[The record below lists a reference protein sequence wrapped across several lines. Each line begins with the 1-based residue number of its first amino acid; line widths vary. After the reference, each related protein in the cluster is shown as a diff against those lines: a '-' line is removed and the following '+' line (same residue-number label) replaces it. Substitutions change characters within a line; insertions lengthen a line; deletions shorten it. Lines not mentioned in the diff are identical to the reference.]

1 MYRGFRVFVAV
12 AAAAAAGGS
21 LVIRADVPSSQ
32 AAEVQLQLGDLLS
45 SEGRFLEAL
54 DAYRLALK
62 VAPPDDARR
71 PRVGVIMAAL
81 RVAEFDLARQ
91 EAETLHRGSPND
103 SQSMTLYADALWSM
117 GLFQEAE
124 ALYERALAASP
135 NLARG
140 HHGMA
145 KALAARSHL
154 DQAMNEAQ
162 VALRLSPRDMEIH
175 HTVGTIYERMHKYE
189 EAAAAYSNYV
199 NLLPNKD
206 HSEKADWS
214 RAEIRFLRSFGQRV
228 PFETEPETDDR
239 LYTVDFRMVN
249 EKVVVRAKVND
260 ASAQD
265 FVIDTGSENT
275 VITRGTAQRLG
286 ITPVTYTLSAGVG
299 RIGLRGLQLAR
310 IDSLELGSLKM
321 RNVPCLIK
329 NPPLRDIPVKETE
342 GLSPLALGY
351 SMVIDYRTHKLTFGK
366 HLPEE
371 PKDFELPLRLHR
383 LATVRGTVDATHQAN
398 FVVDTGGEVISISQA
413 TATALHKPETG
424 RRIALKVYGTSGW
437 DPDAFL
443 MPGVNLLFDT
453 IEYKNFPVVVLNLDA
468 PSALLGF
475 QLGGIVGHKFLSKY
489 RVGIDLERSV
499 LRLKN
504 VS

>member
-1 MYRGFRVFVAV
+1 MHRAFKF
-12 AAAAAAGGS
+12 AAASALIVVAS
-21 LVIRADVPSSQ
+21 LVIRADATPASQ
-32 AAEVQLQLGDLLS
+32 ASEIQVQLGDILF
-45 SEGRFLEAL
+45 SEGRYNDSLEA
-54 DAYRLALK
+54 YRNALK
-62 VAPPDDARR
+62 TAASDAVRH
-71 PRVGVIMAAL
+71 PRIGLITSAL
-81 RVAEFDLARQ
+81 RVAEFELARN
-91 EAETLHRGSPND
+91 EAEILHQAEPANPL
-103 SQSMTLYADALWSM
+103 SMTLYADALWSS

-124 ALYERALAASP
+124 VLYHDALAAAP
-135 NLARG
+135 DLARG

-145 KALAARSHL
+145 KSLAARGRL
-154 DQAMNEAQ
+154 EDAMNEAQ
-162 VALRLSPRDMEIH
+162 AALRLSPRDLEIH
-175 HTVGTIYERMHKYE
+175 HTVGTVFERMHKYE
-189 EAAAAYSNYV
+189 EAAGAYSNYV

-228 PFETEPETDDR
+228 PFDADPGTDDR
-239 LYTVDFRMVN
+239 AYTVDFRLVN
-249 EKVVVRAKVND
+249 DKVVVRAKVND
-260 ASAQD
+260 AAAQD
-265 FVIDTGSENT
+265 FVVDTGSENT
-275 VITRGTAQRLG
+275 VITRPTAQRLG
-286 ITPVTYTLSAGVG
+286 ITPITYTLSAGVG

-310 IDSLELGSLKM
+310 IDSLELGSLKV

-329 NPPLRDIPVKETE
+329 NPPLRDIPMKETE

-351 SMVIDYRTHKLTFGK
+351 SMVIDYRTRKLTFGK
-366 HLPEE
+366 HLPDE

-443 MPGVNLLFDT
+443 MPGVDLKFDT
-453 IEYKNFPVVVLNLDA
+453 IQYKNFPVVVLNLDA

>member
-1 MYRGFRVFVAV
+1 MHRAFKF
-12 AAAAAAGGS
+12 AAASALIVVAS
-21 LVIRADVPSSQ
+21 LVIRADATPASQ
-32 AAEVQLQLGDLLS
+32 ASEIQVQLGDILF
-45 SEGRFLEAL
+45 SEGRYNDSLEA
-54 DAYRLALK
+54 YRNALK
-62 VAPPDDARR
+62 TAASDAVRH
-71 PRVGVIMAAL
+71 PRIGLITSAL
-81 RVAEFDLARQ
+81 RVAEFELARN
-91 EAETLHRGSPND
+91 EAEILHQAEPANPL
-103 SQSMTLYADALWSM
+103 SMTLYADALWSS

-124 ALYERALAASP
+124 VLYHDALAASP
-135 NLARG
+135 DLARG

-145 KALAARSHL
+145 KSLAARGRL
-154 DQAMNEAQ
+154 EDAMNEAQ
-162 VALRLSPRDMEIH
+162 AALRLSPRDLEIH
-175 HTVGTIYERMHKYE
+175 HTVGTVFERMHKYE
-189 EAAAAYSNYV
+189 EAAGAYSNYV

-228 PFETEPETDDR
+228 PFDADPGTDDR
-239 LYTVDFRMVN
+239 AYTVDFRLVN
-249 EKVVVRAKVND
+249 DKVVVRAKVND
-260 ASAQD
+260 AAAQD
-265 FVIDTGSENT
+265 FVVDTGSENT
-275 VITRGTAQRLG
+275 VITRPTAQRLG
-286 ITPVTYTLSAGVG
+286 ITPITYTLSAGVG

-310 IDSLELGSLKM
+310 IDSLELGSLKV

-329 NPPLRDIPVKETE
+329 NPPLRDIPMKETE

-351 SMVIDYRTHKLTFGK
+351 SMVIDYRTRKLTFGK
-366 HLPEE
+366 HLPDE

-443 MPGVNLLFDT
+443 MPGVDLKFDT
-453 IEYKNFPVVVLNLDA
+453 IQYKNFPVVVLNLDA

>member
-1 MYRGFRVFVAV
+1 MHSAFRVVAAAVAV
-12 AAAAAAGGS
+12 AGAS
-21 LVIRADVPSSQ
+21 FVIRADATPQSQ
-32 AAEVQLQLGDLLS
+32 ASEIQLQLGDLLS
-45 SEGRFLEAL
+45 IDGRFLDAL
-54 DAYRLALK
+54 DAYKTALK
-62 VAPPDDARR
+62 VASPDDVRR
-71 PRVGVIMAAL
+71 ARVGVITASL
-81 RVAEFDLARQ
+81 RVAEFDLARA
-91 EAETLHRGSPND
+91 EAETLYRAEPTNP
-103 SQSMTLYADALWSM
+103 QAMTLYADALWSS

-124 ALYERALAASP
+124 TLYANALKASP
-135 NLARG
+135 DLPRG

-145 KALAARSHL
+145 RSLAARGRLSE
-154 DQAMNEAQ
+154 AMNEAQ
-162 VALRLSPRDMEIH
+162 LALRLSPRDLEIH

-214 RAEIRFLRSFGQRV
+214 RAEIRFLRSFGQRI
-228 PFETEPETDDR
+228 PFDSEPGTDDR
-239 LYTVDFRMVN
+239 IFTVDFRLVN

-260 ASAQD
+260 AAAQD
-265 FVIDTGSENT
+265 FVVDTGSENT
-275 VITRGTAQRLG
+275 VITRATAQRLG

-310 IDSLELGSLKM
+310 IDSLELGSLKLH
-321 RNVPCLIK
+321 NVPCLIK
-329 NPPLRDIPVKETE
+329 NPPLRDIPMKETE

-371 PKDFELPLRLHR
+371 PKDFELPMRLHR

-413 TATALHKPETG
+413 TATQLHKPDTG

-443 MPGVNLLFDT
+443 MPGVDLMFDT
-453 IEYKNFPVVVLNLDA
+453 IQYKNFPVVVLNLDA

>member
-1 MYRGFRVFVAV
+1 MQSGFRVAAASILVV
-12 AAAAAAGGS
+12 AAAA
-21 LVIRADVPSSQ
+21 LVIRADVTPSSQ
-32 AAEVQLQLGDLLS
+32 ASEIQLQLGDLLF
-45 SEGRFLEAL
+45 SEGKFVDSL
-54 DAYRLALK
+54 DAYRNALK
-62 VAPPDDARR
+62 TAPSDNVRR
-71 PRVGVIMAAL
+71 PRMGVIASAL
-81 RVAEFDLARQ
+81 RVAEFGLARD
-91 EAETLHRGSPND
+91 EAEKLYRADPTGPD
-103 SQSMTLYADALWSM
+103 SMTLYGDALWSS
-117 GLFQEAE
+117 GLFMEAE
-124 ALYERALAASP
+124 SKYKDALAAAP
-135 NLARG
+135 ELARG

-145 KALAARSHL
+145 KALAAKSQL
-154 DQAMNEAQ
+154 LEAMNEAQ
-162 VALRLSPRDMEIH
+162 AALRLSPRDLEIH
-175 HTVGTIYERMHKYE
+175 HTVGTIFERQHKYE

-228 PFETEPETDDR
+228 PFEADAGTDDK
-239 LYTVDFRMVN
+239 LYTVDFRLVN

-260 ASAQD
+260 AAAQD
-265 FVIDTGSENT
+265 FVVDTGSENT
-275 VITRGTAQRLG
+275 VITRPTAQRLG

-299 RIGLRGLQLAR
+299 RVGLRGLQLAR
-310 IDSLELGSLKM
+310 IDTLELGTLKL

-329 NPPLRDIPVKETE
+329 NPPLRDIPIKETE

-351 SMVIDYRTHKLTFGK
+351 SMVIDYKTHKLTFGK
-366 HLPEE
+366 HLPDE

-383 LATVRGTVDATHQAN
+383 LATVRGTVDGNHQAN

-413 TATALHKPETG
+413 TATSLRKPETG

-443 MPGVNLLFDT
+443 MPGVDLLFDT
-453 IEYKNFPVVVLNLDA
+453 IAYKNFPVVVLNLNA

-475 QLGGIVGHKFLSKY
+475 ELGGIVGHKFLSKY
-489 RVGIDLERSV
+489 RVGIDIERSV

>member
-1 MYRGFRVFVAV
+1 MRSVYRAVAVSALV
-12 AAAAAAGGS
+12 AAAS
-21 LVIRADVPSSQ
+21 LVIRADVTTPSQ
-32 AAEVQLQLGDLLS
+32 AAEIQLQLGDILF
-45 SEGRFLEAL
+45 SEGKYLDSL
-54 DAYRLALK
+54 DAYKNALK
-62 VAPPDDARR
+62 VSASDAYRR
-71 PRVGVIMAAL
+71 PRIGVIASAL
-81 RVAEFDLARQ
+81 RVAEFDLARD
-91 EAETLHRGSPND
+91 EAEKLFQADPNGPD
-103 SQSMTLYADALWSM
+103 AMSLYGDALWSM

-124 ALYERALAASP
+124 TKYKDALAAAP
-135 NLARG
+135 DLARG

-154 DQAMNEAQ
+154 DEAMNEAQ
-162 VALRLSPRDMEIH
+162 AALRLSPRDMEIH
-175 HTVGTIYERMHKYE
+175 HTVGTIYERLHKYE
-189 EAAAAYSNYV
+189 EAAGAYSNYT

-228 PFETEPETDDR
+228 PFESEAGSDDR
-239 LYTVDFRMVN
+239 LYTVDFRLVN
-249 EKVVVRAKVND
+249 DKVVVRAKVND

-265 FVIDTGSENT
+265 FVVDTGSENT
-275 VITRGTAQRLG
+275 VITRPTAQRLG

-299 RIGLRGLQLAR
+299 RVGLRGLQLAR
-310 IDSLELGSLKM
+310 IDSLELGSLKLH
-321 RNVPCLIK
+321 NVPALIK
-329 NPPLRDIPVKETE
+329 NPPLRDIPMKETE
-342 GLSPLALGY
+342 GLSPIALGY
-351 SMVIDYRTHKLTFGK
+351 SMVIDYQTHKLTFGK
-366 HLPEE
+366 HLPDE

-383 LATVRGTVDATHQAN
+383 LVTVRGTVDGKHQAN
-398 FVVDTGGEVISISQA
+398 FVVDTGGEVISISSA
-413 TATALHKPETG
+413 TAISLNHVETG

-443 MPGVNLLFDT
+443 MPGVDLMFDT
-453 IEYKNFPVVVLNLDA
+453 ISYKNFPVVVLNLNA

-504 VS
+504 LS

>member
-1 MYRGFRVFVAV
+1 MQSAFRV
-12 AAAAAAGGS
+12 AAATIVVAAAS
-21 LVIRADVPSSQ
+21 FVTRADVTPPSQ
-32 AAEVQLQLGDLLS
+32 AVEIQLQLGDLLF
-45 SEGRFLEAL
+45 SEGKYL
-54 DAYRLALK
+54 DSLAAYRNALK
-62 VAPPDDARR
+62 VAPSDALRR
-71 PRVGVIMAAL
+71 SRIGVIASAL
-81 RVAEFDLARQ
+81 RVAEFVLARD
-91 EAETLHRGSPND
+91 EAEKLYQADPKAPD
-103 SQSMTLYADALWSM
+103 AMTLYGDALWSS

-124 ALYERALAASP
+124 SKYHDALGAAP
-135 NLARG
+135 ALARG

-154 DQAMNEAQ
+154 DEAMNEGQ
-162 VALRLSPRDMEIH
+162 MALRLSPRDLEIH
-175 HTVGTIYERMHKYE
+175 HTVGTIFERQHRYE

-228 PFETEPETDDR
+228 PFESDPGTDDK
-239 LYTVDFRMVN
+239 LYTVDFRLVN

-260 ASAQD
+260 AAAQD
-265 FVIDTGSENT
+265 FVVDTGSENT
-275 VITRGTAQRLG
+275 VITRPTAQRLG
-286 ITPVTYTLSAGVG
+286 ITPITYTLSAGVG
-299 RIGLRGLQLAR
+299 RAGLRGLQLAR
-310 IDSLELGSLKM
+310 IDSLELGSLKL

-329 NPPLRDIPVKETE
+329 NPPLRDIPMKETE
-342 GLSPLALGY
+342 GLSPIALGY
-351 SMVIDYRTHKLTFGK
+351 SMVIDYKSHKLTFGK

-371 PKDFELPLRLHR
+371 PKDFELPMRLHR
-383 LATVRGTVDATHQAN
+383 LATVQGTVDGIHQAN

-413 TATALHKPETG
+413 TATSLNKPETG

-443 MPGVNLLFDT
+443 MPGVDLLFDT
-453 IEYKNFPVVVLNLDA
+453 ISYKNFPVVVLNLNA

>member
-1 MYRGFRVFVAV
+1 MQRALRV
-12 AAAAAAGGS
+12 AAASFIVVAATFV
-21 LVIRADVPSSQ
+21 LRADIPSSQ
-32 AAEVQLQLGDLLS
+32 ASEIQLSLGDLLFA
-45 SEGRFLEAL
+45 EGKYLDSLEA
-54 DAYRLALK
+54 YRNALK
-62 VAPPDDARR
+62 TAPPDSARR
-71 PRVGVIMAAL
+71 PRIGVIASAL
-81 RVAEFDLARQ
+81 RVAEFGLARA
-91 EAETLHRGSPND
+91 EAEKLYEADPTGPEA
-103 SQSMTLYADALWSM
+103 MTLYGDALWSS

-124 ALYERALAASP
+124 VKYRDALAASP
-135 NLARG
+135 DLARG

-145 KALAARSHL
+145 KALAARSRL
-154 DQAMNEAQ
+154 GEAMNEAQ
-162 VALRLSPRDMEIH
+162 AALRLSPRDLEIH
-175 HTVGTIYERMHKYE
+175 HTVGTVYERQHKYE

-206 HSEKADWS
+206 HSDKADWS

-228 PFETEPETDDR
+228 PFESDPGTDDKI
-239 LYTVDFRMVN
+239 YTVDFRMVN

-260 ASAQD
+260 AAAQD
-265 FVIDTGSENT
+265 FVVDTGAENT
-275 VITRGTAQRLG
+275 VITRPTAQRLG

-299 RIGLRGLQLAR
+299 RVGLRGLQLAR
-310 IDSLELGSLKM
+310 IDSLELGSLKL

-342 GLSPLALGY
+342 GLSPIALGY
-351 SMVIDYRTHKLTFGK
+351 SMVIDYKTHKLTFGK

-371 PKDFELPLRLHR
+371 PKDFELPMRLHR
-383 LATVRGTVDATHQAN
+383 LATVRGTVDGSHLVN
-398 FVVDTGGEVISISQA
+398 FVVDTGGEVISISQS
-413 TATALHKPETG
+413 TATSLKKPETG

-443 MPGVNLLFDT
+443 MPGVDLLFDT
-453 IEYKNFPVVVLNLDA
+453 IAYKNFPVVVLNLNA

-475 QLGGIVGHKFLSKY
+475 ELGGIVGHKFLSKY

-499 LRLKN
+499 LRLKQ

>member
-1 MYRGFRVFVAV
+1 MHSAFRVVAVSVIV
-12 AAAAAAGGS
+12 AAAS
-21 LVIRADVPSSQ
+21 FVLRADVPPLSQ
-32 AAEVQLQLGDLLS
+32 ASEVQLQLGDLLF
-45 SEGRFLEAL
+45 SEGKFLDSL
-54 DAYRLALK
+54 DAYRNALK
-62 VAPPDDARR
+62 SAPADSARR
-71 PRVGVIMAAL
+71 PRMGLIASAL
-81 RVAEFDLARQ
+81 RVAEFDLARS
-91 EAETLHRGSPND
+91 EAEKLFRSDPNGPD
-103 SQSMTLYADALWSM
+103 AMTLYGDALWSS

-124 ALYERALAASP
+124 SKYRDALAVSP
-135 NLARG
+135 DLPRG

-145 KALAARSHL
+145 RSLAARSHL
-154 DQAMNEAQ
+154 AEAMNEAQ
-162 VALRLSPRDMEIH
+162 TALRLSPRDLEIH
-175 HTVGTIYERMHKYE
+175 HTVGTIYERLHKYE

-206 HSEKADWS
+206 RSEKADWS
-214 RAEIRFLRSFGQRV
+214 RAEIRFLRSFGQRI
-228 PFETEPETDDR
+228 PFESEPGSDDR
-239 LYTVDFRMVN
+239 LFTVDFRLVN

-265 FVIDTGSENT
+265 FVVDTGSENT
-275 VITRGTAQRLG
+275 VITRATAQRLG
-286 ITPVTYTLSAGVG
+286 ITPITYTLSAGVG

-310 IDSLELGSLKM
+310 IDSLELGSLKL

-329 NPPLRDIPVKETE
+329 NPPLRDIPMKETE
-342 GLSPLALGY
+342 GLSPIALGY
-351 SMVIDYRTHKLTFGK
+351 SMVIDYKTHKLTFGK
-366 HLPEE
+366 HLPDE
-371 PKDFELPLRLHR
+371 PKDFELALRLHR
-383 LATVRGTVDATHQAN
+383 LATVRGTVDGSHQAN

-413 TATALHKPETG
+413 TATSLGKPETG

-443 MPGVNLLFDT
+443 MPGVDLMFDT
-453 IEYKNFPVVVLNLDA
+453 ISYKNFPVVVLNLNA

>member
-1 MYRGFRVFVAV
+1 MQSALRV
-12 AAAAAAGGS
+12 AAASLLIVAAS
-21 LVIRADVPSSQ
+21 FVIRADATPSSQ
-32 AAEVQLQLGDLLS
+32 ASEIQLQLGDLLFA
-45 SEGRFLEAL
+45 EGKYLDSLEA
-54 DAYRLALK
+54 YRNSLK
-62 VAPPDDARR
+62 AAPAETVRR
-71 PRVGVIMAAL
+71 PRMGVIASAL
-81 RVAEFDLARQ
+81 RVAEFGLART
-91 EAETLHRGSPND
+91 EAEKLYQADPTGTD
-103 SQSMTLYADALWSM
+103 AMTLYGDALWSS

-124 ALYERALAASP
+124 VKYRDALAAVP
-135 NLARG
+135 DLARG

-145 KALAARSHL
+145 KALAARGRLS
-154 DQAMNEAQ
+154 DAMNEAQ
-162 VALRLSPRDMEIH
+162 AALRLSPRDLEIH
-175 HTVGTIYERMHKYE
+175 HTVGTVYERQHKYE

-228 PFETEPETDDR
+228 PFESDPGTDDKIF
-239 LYTVDFRMVN
+239 TVDFRLVN

-260 ASAQD
+260 AAAQD
-265 FVIDTGSENT
+265 FVVDTGAENT
-275 VITRGTAQRLG
+275 VITRPTAQRLG
-286 ITPVTYTLSAGVG
+286 ITPITYTLSAGVG
-299 RIGLRGLQLAR
+299 RVGLRGLQLAR
-310 IDSLELGSLKM
+310 IDSLELGSLKL

-342 GLSPLALGY
+342 GLSPIALGY
-351 SMVIDYRTHKLTFGK
+351 SMVIDYKMHKLTFGK

-371 PKDFELPLRLHR
+371 PKDFELAMRLHR
-383 LATVRGTVDATHQAN
+383 LATVRGTVDGYHQVN

-413 TATALHKPETG
+413 TATSLHKPQTG

-443 MPGVNLLFDT
+443 MPGVDLLFDT
-453 IEYKNFPVVVLNLDA
+453 IAYKNFPVVVLNLNA

-475 QLGGIVGHKFLSKY
+475 ELGGIVGHKFLSKY